1 MITHDDVLHIAR
13 LSRLSLSETETATY
27 GDQLNAIIAYVE
39 QLNNLDTGAVEPTSH
54 VIPLQNVTR
63 EDSVRPSLPREEAL
77 RNAPDATERFYRV
90 PKIIE

>member
-1 MITHDDVLHIAR
+1 MITREDVYHIAR
-13 LSRLSLSETETATY
+13 LSRLSLSETETETY

-39 QLNNLDTGAVEPTSH
+39 QLNNLDTREVEPTSH
-54 VIPLQNVTR
+54 VIPLRNVTR
-63 EDSVRPSLPREEAL
+63 EDSVRPSLSREEAL

>member
-1 MITHDDVLHIAR
+1 MITRDDVHHIAR

-39 QLNNLDTGAVEPTSH
+39 QLNNLDTGDVEPTSH
-54 VIPLQNVTR
+54 VIPLKNVTR
-63 EDSVRPSLPREEAL
+63 EDSIRPPLPREEAL
-77 RNAPDATERFYRV
+77 RNAPDATGRFYRV

>member
-27 GDQLNAIIAYVE
+27 GNQLNAIIAYVE

>member
-1 MITHDDVLHIAR
+1 MITRDDVHHIAR

-39 QLNNLDTGAVEPTSH
+39 QLNNLDTGDVEPTSH
-54 VIPLQNVTR
+54 VIPLKNVTR
-63 EDSVRPSLPREEAL
+63 VDSIRPPLPREEAL
-77 RNAPDATERFYRV
+77 RNAPDATGRFYRV